1 MKIDNYR
8 NDLIFIYEIV
18 CELFFFKF
26 IDCYSYIL
34 MFILSFEIVIE
45 KKLIF
50 EYIIIDEYGIDL
62 RYVFFF
68 YLYR

>member
-34 MFILSFEIVIE
+34 MFFLSFE
-45 KKLIF
+45 
-50 EYIIIDEYGIDL
+50 YILNSD
-62 RYVFFF
+62 
-68 YLYR
+68 